1 MNVELEALET
11 KIEQAVALIHQLR
24 AENEVLR
31 NQMVAA
37 EAERLHL
44 RQTMTAARE
53 RLEGL
58 MDKIP
63 EDAEMSAEPNFL
75 DVKIMGREYRVACSP
90 EEREALL
97 AAVNLV
103 DGKMRD
109 IAQRTKNTIAER
121 VAVMAALNIAHEH
134 LSAAGDGS
142 QKEFVEAVDTSE
154 TKRRIGDMGARLDA
168 VLAPQQRLDI

>member
-1 MNVELEALET
+1 
-11 KIEQAVALIHQLR
+11 
-24 AENEVLR
+24 
-31 NQMVAA
+31 
-37 EAERLHL
+37 
-44 RQTMTAARE
+44 
-53 RLEGL
+53 
-58 MDKIP
+58 
-63 EDAEMSAEPNFL
+63 MSAEPNFL

-97 AAVNLV
+97 AAVDLV

-134 LSAAGDGS
+134 LSEAGDGS